1 MNRILAVGSVALD
14 SVETPFGKVVDAP
27 GGSATF
33 FSAAAALFAPVGV
46 VGVVGTDYP
55 EAALGFLRDRG
66 VDLAGV
72 ERAVGPSF
80 RWGAEYG
87 FDLNTRDTLFTELG
101 VFADFR
107 PVIPESLRRAQ
118 WVFLGNIDPALQLD
132 VLGQVEDPEF
142 VACDTMNYWIEGERE
157 TLMRLL
163 ERVDFLIVN
172 DEEARQLSGEPNL
185 AKAAAWIRRHGPG
198 HVVIKKG
205 EHGAV
210 LFTDGHVFFAP
221 GYPLEEIVDPTGA
234 GDAFAGGM
242 IGHLARA
249 DVTDVD
255 EIRRAIVYGCA
266 MGSFACEAFG
276 PDRFASLTEGEVATR
291 VQAFRDMTA
300 FEHELRQTL

>member
-1 MNRILAVGSVALD
+1 MSRILAVGSVALD
-14 SVETPFGKVVDAP
+14 TVETPFGSVVDAP

-46 VGVVGTDYP
+46 VGIVGTDYP
-55 EAALGFLRDRG
+55 ETALQFLRDRG

-72 ERAVGPSF
+72 ERVDGESF
-80 RWGAEYG
+80 RWGGKYG

-107 PVIPESLRRAQ
+107 PRIPSALRKAR

-132 VLGQVEDPEF
+132 VLEQVDDPEF
-142 VACDTMNYWIEGERE
+142 VACDTMNYWIDGERE

-163 ERVDFLIVN
+163 QSVDFLIVN

-185 AKAAAWIRRHGPG
+185 AKAAAWIQRNGPA

-210 LFTDGHVFFAP
+210 LFTDSHVFFAP

-249 DVTDVD
+249 DVIDVE

-266 MGSFACEAFG
+266 TGSFACEAFG
-276 PDRFASLTEGEVATR
+276 PARFATLTEDEVAER
-291 VQAFRDMTA
+291 VRAFRDMTA
-300 FEHELRQTL
+300 FEHELPQTL